1 MNGRLGRGGLFR
13 FIVQVDFANAVL
25 QYSVSDGLGV
35 HMKRA
40 ALALI
45 CALSACGSVNY
56 EDAKVGKLKG
66 SALVL
71 WVGSGEESAL
81 GNGKF
86 LYVPLRDKALSFE
99 RGANVGASQT
109 ITPEAF
115 YTDGGSIPRVVQT
128 FPGFAA
134 WGYGPAYIIH
144 DWLFVARRC
153 LNRDRQ
159 DQTDTASAEMKKL
172 AEMTFND
179 SAVVL
184 AESIKTLAADFDLPD
199 QGAGSGA
206 IISSFTAGPVSY
218 RLWNEIGPCENRLEP
233 AHQEFV
239 DQLNAQ
245 SARES
250 AFSLQFDLQTRP
262 TRLSNGETVFLV
274 DFIEIE

>member
-1 MNGRLGRGGLFR
+1 
-13 FIVQVDFANAVL
+13 
-25 QYSVSDGLGV
+25 
-35 HMKRA
+35 MKRL
-40 ALALI
+40 ALALT

-56 EDAKVGKLKG
+56 DDAPAGALKG

-71 WVGSGEESAL
+71 WVGSGEASAL

-86 LYVPLRDKALSFE
+86 LYVPLRDRALSFQ
-99 RGANVGASQT
+99 RAGDAGAAQI

-115 YTDGGSIPRVVQT
+115 YTDGGSIPRVVQA

-144 DWLFVARRC
+144 DWLFVARKC
-153 LNRDRQ
+153 LNRDRR
-159 DQTDTASAEMKKL
+159 DQTNTASAEMKKL
-172 AEMTFND
+172 ADMTFND

-184 AESIKTLAADFDLPD
+184 AESIKTLAAEFDLPD

-218 RLWNEIGPCENRLEP
+218 RLWTEVGPCENRLDP
-233 AHQEFV
+233 AHQAFV
-239 DQLNAQ
+239 DDLNAQ
-245 SARES
+245 SVGLSAR
-250 AFSLQFDLQTRP
+250 SLQRDLQVRP
-262 TRLSNGETVFLV
+262 TELSNGETVFFV